1 MRIEIL
7 TLFPETVET
16 YLNESVIGRGK
27 KNGAVEINCTDI
39 RDYSSNKHR
48 KVDDSPFGGGY
59 GMVMT
64 CQPLVDCCRAVVSEL
79 EGKVRRIYMSPQGK
93 VFTQE
98 KAKELLKYDNL
109 VLICGHYEGVDERAI
124 ALCADEE
131 LSVGDYVLTGGE
143 LAALIVT
150 DCVSR
155 LLPGVLRAPECSE
168 DESLENN
175 LLEYPQYT
183 RPRVFEG
190 MEVPDVL
197 LSGHEANIKKWRYEQ
212 SIERTKQKRPDLYDK
227 FINSISELPTKN
239 KTNK

>member
-7 TLFPETVET
+7 TLFPDIINA
-16 YLNESVIGRGK
+16 YISESIIGRGI
-27 KNGAVEINCTDI
+27 KNKAIEINCTNI
-39 RDYSSNKHR
+39 RDFSTNKHR
-48 KVDDSPFGGGY
+48 KVDDAPFGGGF

-64 CQPLVDCCRAVVSEL
+64 CQPIVDCCRHVVSQL
-79 EGKVRRIYMSPQGK
+79 NGKTRRIYLSPQGS

-98 KAKELLKYDNL
+98 KAKELLEYDNL

-124 ALCADEE
+124 TLCADEE
-131 LSVGDYVLTGGE
+131 ISIGDYVLTGGE
-143 LAALIVT
+143 LPAMILA

-155 LLPGVLRAPECSE
+155 LVPGVLPATECFSE
-168 DESLENN
+168 ESLENG

-190 MEVPDVL
+190 LEVPEVL

-212 SIERTKQKRPDLYDK
+212 SVERTLRKRPDILK
-227 FINSISELPTKN
+227 KN
-239 KTNK
+239 GFNK

>member
-7 TLFPETVET
+7 TLFPQMVES
-16 YLNESVIGRGK
+16 YLSESVIGRGI
-27 KNGAVEINCTDI
+27 KNGAVEINCTNI
-39 RDYSSNKHR
+39 RDYSKNKHR
-48 KVDDSPFGGGY
+48 KVDDAPFGGGY

-64 CQPLVDCCRAVVSEL
+64 CQPLVDCCRDVSSKL
-79 EGKVRRIYMSPQGK
+79 KGSVRRIYMSPQGS

-109 VLICGHYEGVDERAI
+109 ILICGHYEGVDERAI
-124 ALCADEE
+124 EICADEE

-143 LAALIVT
+143 LPALIVS
-150 DCVSR
+150 DCISR
-155 LLPGVLRAPECSE
+155 LLPGVLPAPECTSE
-168 DESLENN
+168 ESLENG

-190 MEVPDVL
+190 REVPEVL

-212 SIERTKQKRPDLYDK
+212 SLERTKKKRPDLLNLK
-227 FINSISELPTKN
+227 KETEK
-239 KTNK
+239 

>member
-79 EGKVRRIYMSPQGK
+79 EGKVRRI
-93 VFTQE
+93 
-98 KAKELLKYDNL
+98 
-109 VLICGHYEGVDERAI
+109 
-124 ALCADEE
+124 
-131 LSVGDYVLTGGE
+131 
-143 LAALIVT
+143 
-150 DCVSR
+150 
-155 LLPGVLRAPECSE
+155 
-168 DESLENN
+168 
-175 LLEYPQYT
+175 
-183 RPRVFEG
+183 
-190 MEVPDVL
+190 
-197 LSGHEANIKKWRYEQ
+197 
-212 SIERTKQKRPDLYDK
+212 
-227 FINSISELPTKN
+227 
-239 KTNK
+239 

>member
-7 TLFPETVET
+7 TLFPEMIESYV
-16 YLNESVIGRGK
+16 NESVIGRGIK
-27 KNGAVEINCTDI
+27 SGCVEINCTNI
-39 RDYSSNKHR
+39 RNYSKNKHR

-64 CQPLVDCCRAVVSEL
+64 CQPIVDCCRDVTSKL
-79 EGKVRRIYMSPQGK
+79 NGSVRRIYMSPQGA

-98 KAKELLKYDNL
+98 KAKELLQYDNL

-124 ALCADEE
+124 VLCADEE
-131 LSVGDYVLTGGE
+131 LSIGDYVLTGGE
-143 LAALIVT
+143 LAAMIVS

-155 LLPGVLRAPECSE
+155 LLPGVLPSSECTS
-168 DESLENN
+168 DESLENG

-190 MEVPDVL
+190 MEVPEVL

-212 SIERTKQKRPDLYDK
+212 SVERTKRKRPDLLK
-227 FINSISELPTKN
+227 EKKEN
-239 KTNK
+239 

>member
-7 TLFPETVET
+7 TLFPGIIDA
-16 YLNESVIGRGK
+16 YISESIIGRGI
-27 KNGAVEINCTDI
+27 KNKAIEINCTNI
-39 RDYSSNKHR
+39 RDFSTNKHR
-48 KVDDSPFGGGY
+48 KVDDAPFGGGY

-64 CQPLVDCCRAVVSEL
+64 CQPIVDCCRSVVSQL
-79 EGKVRRIYMSPQGK
+79 QGKTRRIYLSPQGS

-98 KAKELLKYDNL
+98 KAKELLEYDNL

-124 ALCADEE
+124 TLCADEE
-131 LSVGDYVLTGGE
+131 ISVGDYVLTGGE
-143 LAALIVT
+143 LPAMILA

-155 LLPGVLRAPECSE
+155 LVPGVLPATECFS
-168 DESLENN
+168 DESLENG

-190 MEVPDVL
+190 LEVPEVL

-212 SIERTKQKRPDLYDK
+212 SVERTMKKRPDILK
-227 FINSISELPTKN
+227 KN
-239 KTNK
+239 GLNK